1 VGAEAEAAPARRRP
15 VGAEAAA
22 GAWASG
28 AVSLAATARILGAD
42 GDDAPNG
49 SADYR
54 SGQPSENAEAW
65 KLGEAD
71 LAALKRMARARG
83 TYFQGTVVFDAA
95 HPAPEGLIF
104 VDSMSGAPLSPT
116 TPPEELAR
124 VELRGGTFRG
134 WLVVQGSIEVAGDAR
149 LRGLAYAQDSFTYR
163 GGPPGGIEGQIVAA
177 GQRGGGTRLSR
188 TGDGP
193 ALIFDCAAA
202 TDGDGT
208 VPAGWRIKP
217 GSYREPANF

>member
-1 VGAEAEAAPARRRP
+1 
-15 VGAEAAA
+15 
-22 GAWASG
+22 
-28 AVSLAATARILGAD
+28 
-42 GDDAPNG
+42 
-49 SADYR
+49 
-54 SGQPSENAEAW
+54 
-65 KLGEAD
+65 
-71 LAALKRMARARG
+71 MARARG

-104 VDSMSGAPLSPT
+104 VDSMSGAPISPT

-124 VELRGGTFRG
+124 VELRGGALRG
-134 WLVVQGSIEVAGDAR
+134 WLVVAGSIEVAGDAR

-163 GGPPGGIEGQIVAA
+163 GSSPGGIEGQIVAA
-177 GQRGGGTRLSR
+177 GQRGGGARLSR

-193 ALIFDCAAA
+193 TLAFDCAAA

-208 VPAGWRIKP
+208 VPAGWRLKP